1 MTRLTTT
8 ELDAV
13 WAGVDDQRARTARM
27 LEGLAPEQWDHA
39 SLCDGWTVRHV
50 AAHLTLQRQRPREA
64 LGFVARHPSML
75 SRSVSLN
82 AFIRDSAV
90 LQARLLSTTEII
102 ERIRAGIGSRRHNP
116 VVTPL
121 ETLTDIL
128 VHSQDI
134 AVPLRVPLEMRPG
147 PCALAATRRWDT
159 RDTWLAGVNRRLP
172 LEGCSLVATDVDWV
186 RGSGAEV
193 RGPVGAVLLL
203 LTGRPAALE
212 RLVGPGADR
221 LRAAQPSPEPSGSA
235 RAEVAT
241 PEGEGADRRERHRD
255 R

>member
-1 MTRLTTT
+1 MTRLTTA

-13 WAGVDDQRARTARM
+13 WAGIDDQRARTARM
-27 LEGLAPEQWDHA
+27 LEGLTAEQWDHE

-64 LGFVARHPSML
+64 LGFVVRHPRL
-75 SRSVSLN
+75 LRSGSLN
-82 AFIRDSAV
+82 AFIRDTAV
-90 LQARLLSTTEII
+90 LQGRLLSSTEII
-102 ERIRAGIGSRRHNP
+102 ERIRDGIGSRRHNP

-147 PCALAATRRWDT
+147 PSAMAAARRWDT
-159 RDTWLAGVNRRLP
+159 RGTWLASVNRRLP

-186 RGSGAEV
+186 RGSGPAV
-193 RGPVGAVLLL
+193 RGPIGSILLL

-221 LRAAQPSPEPSGSA
+221 LRAAQPGERPSGSA
-235 RAEVAT
+235 RAEVAA
-241 PEGEGADRRERHRD
+241 PEGEGAERREGHSGR
-255 R
+255 

>member
-1 MTRLTTT
+1 MTHLTAT

-13 WAGVDDQRARTARM
+13 WAGVDDQRERTARM
-27 LEGLAPEQWDHA
+27 LEVLAPQQWDHA

-50 AAHLTLQRQRPREA
+50 AAHLTLQRQRPRDA
-64 LGFVARHPSML
+64 LGFVVRHPGML
-75 SRSVSLN
+75 RSVSLN

-90 LQARLLSTTEII
+90 LQARLLGTTQII
-102 ERIRAGIGSRRHNP
+102 ERIRGGIGSRRHNP
-116 VVTPL
+116 MVTPL

-134 AVPLRVPLEMRPG
+134 AVPLRVPLEMRAG
-147 PCALAATRRWDT
+147 PSALAAARRWDT
-159 RDTWLAGVNRRLP
+159 RGTWMARVNRRLP
-172 LEGCSLVATDVDWV
+172 LEDCSLVATDVDWV
-186 RGSGAEV
+186 RGSGPEV
-193 RGPVGAVLLL
+193 RGPIGCLLLL

-221 LRAAQPSPEPSGSA
+221 LRATRPVGEGSGSA
-235 RAEVAT
+235 GAQVAT